1 MLPRNKNNL
10 WPNKRLG
17 QHFLNDK
24 NTINK
29 IIDISGMTSSDD
41 ILEIGPG
48 MGALT
53 IPLAARVKSI
63 VAVEKDSRM
72 ADFLQ
77 DLIKKK
83 NIENVKIIN
92 KDILKIDI
100 ADISGNKKNKLKV
113 VGNLP
118 YNISSPLLEKLIT
131 NRKHISKAFLMFQYE
146 FAGRLTAMPGNR
158 EYGAITVMTRYQ
170 ASVTKLIEVNRN
182 VFYPRPKVGSL
193 VVEINMEKPYPVRA
207 LDDNTF
213 KLVVKGAFAQRR
225 KTIKNS
231 LKVIAR
237 HFSSEETI
245 NALEE
250 CNIDPARRAET
261 LNMDEFLC
269 LSDSLAK
276 TGPRPGI

>member
-113 VGNLP
+113 AGNLP

>member
-1 MLPRNKNNL
+1 
-10 WPNKRLG
+10 
-17 QHFLNDK
+17 
-24 NTINK
+24 
-29 IIDISGMTSSDD
+29 
-41 ILEIGPG
+41 
-48 MGALT
+48 
-53 IPLAARVKSI
+53 
-63 VAVEKDSRM
+63 
-72 ADFLQ
+72 
-77 DLIKKK
+77 
-83 NIENVKIIN
+83 
-92 KDILKIDI
+92 
-100 ADISGNKKNKLKV
+100 
-113 VGNLP
+113 
-118 YNISSPLLEKLIT
+118 
-131 NRKHISKAFLMFQYE
+131 MFQYE